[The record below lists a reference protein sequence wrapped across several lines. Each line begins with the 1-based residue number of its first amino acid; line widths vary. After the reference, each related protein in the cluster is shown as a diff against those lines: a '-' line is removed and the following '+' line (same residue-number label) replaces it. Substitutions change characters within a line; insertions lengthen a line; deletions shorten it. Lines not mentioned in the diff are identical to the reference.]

1 MRAEVGLLS
10 RNVVI
15 KGDATSKAALY
26 GGHMM
31 FKGDKVEARISNVEF
46 LHMGQAYQVSRHP
59 VAFTESL
66 SLSKSYVK
74 HSAIREGFN
83 RAVAIHAANCLL
95 VESNVAF

>member
-1 MRAEVGLLS
+1 MRAEGGLLS
-10 RNVVI
+10 RNGVI
-15 KGDATSKAALY
+15 
-26 GGHMM
+26 
-31 FKGDKVEARISNVEF
+31 KGDKVEARISNVEF

-95 VESNVAF
+95 VENNVAF